1 VKTRHA
7 AIAAAATLAL
17 GLAAPLLADDAARGA
32 EVYTEQKCKLC
43 HSVAGE
49 GNKKGPLDAVGASL
63 SADEIHAWLVT
74 PEEMAA
80 KSGKDR
86 KPKMKKY
93 DKLSEA
99 DMKALVAYLLSLK
112 G

>member
-1 VKTRHA
+1 MKRHA
-7 AIAAAATLAL
+7 AVAAAAAMVL
-17 GLAAPLLADDAARGA
+17 GMAAPLLADDAARGA

-49 GNKKGPLDAVGASL
+49 GNKKGPLDKVGAEL
-63 SADEIHAWLVT
+63 SADDMKAWLVT
-74 PEEMAA
+74 PEEMATKA
-80 KSGKDR
+80 GKDR

-93 DKLSEA
+93 DKLSDE
-99 DMKALVAYLLSLK
+99 DMKALIAYLQTLK